1 MLLITG
7 TGYAVIVFVAIIIF
21 LSYFENGRT
30 FLKWLLLDFLG
41 LRFIYGKL
49 NPEKNE
55 DLQKQGYKKPATLF
69 LWLIGI
75 YIATFGIA
83 SNRYEN
89 RIDIIENR
97 LNRLYAQI
105 PKDIHVAFQRIND
118 VQKMLCPAKPKIRD
132 PFSVIK
138 SFWASDDRIYE
149 EGVDQLKQLV
159 EDWAQK
165 TETIQIRLQREPD
178 LEKKD
183 WIKHI
188 KKTAKDEKIDRV
200 NKIGVLAG
208 ADLQG
213 AYLVGANLWKSHF
226 EGSNLEDVNLKG
238 SVLWYAHLEGAT
250 LVNVNLESA
259 DLNDAYLEKTDLS
272 WAYLKNAKLRDTRFG
287 EANLRGAHL
296 GRGHLWYAYFDGAK
310 LWDACLCKAD
320 LKNARDLSL
329 KQLSQAFSLYG
340 VKNLDPELERKI
352 KDKYPELLEPNYKVY
367 ECNDEGKGERF
378 SDYMKKQK

>member
-7 TGYAVIVFVAIIIF
+7 TGYAVIVFVAVITF
-21 LSYFENGRT
+21 LSCFENGRT
-30 FLKWLLLDFLG
+30 FLKWLLWDFSG
-41 LRFIYGKL
+41 LRFTYRKIK
-49 NPEKNE
+49 PEKNE
-55 DLQKQGYKKPATLF
+55 VVQDPAYRKPTTFF
-69 LWLIGI
+69 LWMIGI
-75 YIATFGIA
+75 YIAAFGVA

-178 LEKKD
+178 LKD
-183 WIKHI
+183 DYRIKRI
-188 KKTAKDEKIDRV
+188 TGAVTDEELNGDK
-200 NKIGVLAG
+200 KIGVLAG

-213 AYLVGANLWKSHF
+213 AYLEEANLWKSHL
-226 EGSNLEDVNLKG
+226 EGSNLEDVNLEG
-238 SVLWYAHLEGAT
+238 ADLGNAHLEGAGLRNAHLERAKLISAHLERT
-250 LVNVNLESA
+250 YLGNAHLERADLESA
-259 DLNDAYLEKTDLS
+259 HLEGADLRYACLE
-272 WAYLKNAKLRDTRFG
+272 G
-287 EANLRGAHL
+287 ANLLNADLEGANL
-296 GRGHLWYAYFDGAK
+296 KDADLRN
-310 LWDACLCKAD
+310 ACLCKAD
-320 LKNARDLSL
+320 LKNVRHLNLD
-329 KQLSQAFSLYG
+329 KLSQVFSLYG
-340 VKNLDPELERKI
+340 VQNLDSELETQI
-352 KDKYPELLEPNYKVY
+352 KQEYPHVLEPNN
-367 ECNDEGKGERF
+367 EIIGCSDEDKGEW
-378 SDYMKKQK
+378 